1 MSSRSPFF
9 FALSMAVA
17 ALAGFEIYGG
27 DIVYTIASGALCGLL
42 TYFNFF
48 KGGGPQN
55 ITATEELF
63 GWGFFVALV
72 IAVST
77 LGLNTI
83 WVLAAAII
91 GFLVSKVIKEAV
103 FAS

>member
-9 FALSMAVA
+9 FALSVAVA

-27 DIVYTIASGALCGLL
+27 DIVYTIASGALSGLL
-42 TYFNFF
+42 IYFNFF

-55 ITATEELF
+55 ITGIEEIF
-63 GWGFFVALV
+63 GWLFLIALF

-77 LGLNTI
+77 LGFNTI
-83 WVLAAAII
+83 WVLGAAFI
-91 GFLVSKVIKEAV
+91 GFLVSTVIGKVV
-103 FAS
+103 FDK